1 MLIYMPDFVI
11 QVSEPDLLRVG
22 KQASLEPEA
31 IIMTNALEG
40 KSLRMGRA
48 RVDAR

>member
-1 MLIYMPDFVI
+1 MLIHMPDSRL

-31 IIMTNALEG
+31 IIMTNAMEG
-40 KSLRMGRA
+40 KSLRMERA